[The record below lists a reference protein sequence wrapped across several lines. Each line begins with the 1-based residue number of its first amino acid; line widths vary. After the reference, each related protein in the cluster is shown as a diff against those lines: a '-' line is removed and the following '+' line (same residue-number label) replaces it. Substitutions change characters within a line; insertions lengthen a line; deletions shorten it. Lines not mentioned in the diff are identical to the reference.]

1 MSRLLDARLM
11 LVIGCLLLL
20 AAYWVGLRGGF
31 LLDDQENFAQLERLA
46 RGEVT
51 WLGPIVSNA
60 SGPLG
65 RPLSMA
71 SFVATVSAGGHVPW
85 AYKVGN
91 LFLHVSIGALMAL
104 LAMLC
109 LRRDASLGPRAPGIA
124 VLLGVLW
131 MALPIHVSTV
141 LYPVQ
146 RMAQLSTL
154 FLVAGLIAYIT
165 LRERLVA
172 APESR
177 GAALALLG
185 SIIGFT
191 ALGALSKENGLLLPL
206 LCLALE
212 MTLFANE
219 PRGRAAARNSLI
231 LTLAVPA
238 MLGAIALIVFHER
251 LLGAYAIRNF
261 TMLERLL
268 TQPRVL
274 WDYVFNVLLPAGP
287 RLGVYQDDFTIS
299 RALWH
304 PWTTLPALLGW
315 LILLSAAAR
324 WRRQAPVFA
333 AGLFVFLG
341 GHAMEAGIFPLE
353 IYFEHRNYFPSIGL
367 LLMLAGIMPVLAG
380 RLGAIT
386 PAFRRL
392 AAAAP
397 VVLALV
403 MLGAVHARALVWA
416 SPELLMAQSQKN
428 RPDSPR
434 VQSTLAARAMEE
446 GALGTALAHLDT
458 LERLSGPIEQGSTAI
473 WRVVAHCVTGHAVPE
488 ELVAAVRTTVQPR
501 PTVFGLRAGIILS
514 EQIEAGRCNGP
525 TLAEWSNLYRGWVE
539 RLEVNPRS
547 LAGWRLRLIAARLA
561 AAAQDWPT
569 ALTLGRAAWADS
581 GWNPGAGI
589 FVVQVA
595 NSIGDIDQSSQ
606 LVDQLAETAPA
617 WDLRVQEA
625 ISSFRKHVDEE
636 RRRDAAALHSS

>member
-1 MSRLLDARLM
+1 MIRLLDVRLL
-11 LVIGCLLLL
+11 LVLGCLLVL
-20 AAYWVGLRGGF
+20 ASYWVGLRGGF
-31 LLDDQENFAQLERLA
+31 LLDDQENFTQLERLA

-51 WLGPIVSNA
+51 WLGPIVSNS

-104 LAMLC
+104 LALLC
-109 LRRDASLGPRAPGIA
+109 TRRDASLSQRAPGLA

-146 RMAQLSTL
+146 RMAQLSTF
-154 FLVAGLIAYIT
+154 FLVAGLIAYVTI
-165 LRERLVA
+165 RERLAA

-177 GAALALLG
+177 GAAIGLLG

-191 ALGALSKENGLLLPL
+191 ALAALSKENGLLLPL

-212 MTLFANE
+212 ITLFANE
-219 PRGRAAARNSLI
+219 ARGRIAARNSLI
-231 LTLAVPA
+231 LTLGLPA
-238 MLGAIALIVFHER
+238 TLGAIALGMFHER
-251 LLGAYAIRNF
+251 LLGGYAIRDF

-274 WDYVFNVLLPAGP
+274 WDYVLNVLLPAGP
-287 RLGVYQDDFTIS
+287 RLGVYQDDFSVS
-299 RALWH
+299 RTLWH

-315 LILLSAAAR
+315 LILLSAAVR
-324 WRRQAPVFA
+324 WRKQAPVFA

-353 IYFEHRNYFPSIGL
+353 LYFEHRNYFPSIGL
-367 LLMLAGIMPVLAG
+367 LLMLSGIIPVLAD

-397 VVLALV
+397 IALALV
-403 MLGAVHARALVWA
+403 MMGAVHARALVWA
-416 SPELLMAQSQKN
+416 SPELLMAQSQQN
-428 RPDSPR
+428 RPGSAR
-434 VQSTLAARAMEE
+434 VQSTLAARAMED
-446 GALGTALAHLDT
+446 GDLGSALAHLDA
-458 LERLSGPIEQGSTAI
+458 LERLSGPIERGSTAI
-473 WRVVAHCVTGHAVPE
+473 WRVVAYCVTGHTVPE
-488 ELVAAVRTTVQPR
+488 ELVAAVRATLQPR

-514 EQIEAGRCNGP
+514 ERIEAGRCGGP
-525 TLAEWSNLYRGWVE
+525 TFAEWADLYRVWVD
-539 RLEVNPRS
+539 RLEVNPQS

-561 AAAQDWPT
+561 AAAQDWPG
-569 ALTLGRAAWADS
+569 ALALGRDAWADS

-606 LVDQLAETAPA
+606 LVDQLVATAPP
-617 WDLRVQEA
+617 WDLRVQRA
-625 ISSFRKHVDEE
+625 IASFREHLDQEH
-636 RRRDAAALHSS
+636 RRAADPHPR